1 MKSFE
6 GYDFSQVAFPDG
18 YGVDDLKSLSFVEAA
33 QDFVFHGQT
42 GRGKTHLAIAVGH
55 ACVMAGKAVRFYT
68 AAELALALSKARR
81 ELALEAMM
89 RDIAKNDL
97 VILDEFGYVPL
108 DTESARLL
116 FQVVSSCYESRSM
129 IFTTNIEFSKWGTVL
144 GDDKLAS
151 AMIDRIVHHG
161 RLVEF
166 NGASHRMDAAL
177 MLGRAKNSEGRVC
190 QSAQMQRAAL
200 LTFCLPQTTRSPPRY
215 MRRRPV
221 SPSCSGPRLST
232 TSPGRRRNIGDGRRE
247 VRARELRGGAGWS
260 PGKALGLPRPCQ
272 KAAIRSSSANP
283 KPHLRRTGGPA
294 DLARPH
300 GRPRRTRRQARE
312 RGIIAGKLGVS
323 AKVAES

>member
-1 MKSFE
+1 MAIRSKGDAERMRALARRLYISNDTIDWFLSSSNAAQLRAVSELIEHEMAVREESKRARLFRRAKFPQVKSFE

-42 GRGKTHLAIAVGH
+42 GRGKTRLAIAVGH

-177 MLGRAKNSEGRVC
+177 MLGRAKNSEGCVC

-200 LTFCLPQTTRSPPRY
+200 LTFCLPQT
-215 MRRRPV
+215 RPGV
-221 SPSCSGPRLST
+221 HALNAKALVDPQQL
-232 TSPGRRRNIGDGRRE
+232 DRRE
-247 VRARELRGGAGWS
+247 VQLLLGGSFRNCPVEVLASDEIG
-260 PGKALGLPRPCQ
+260 Q
-272 KAAIRSSSANP
+272 
-283 KPHLRRTGGPA
+283 A
-294 DLARPH
+294 DA
-300 GRPRRTRRQARE
+300 
-312 RGIIAGKLGVS
+312 
-323 AKVAES
+323 

>member
-1 MKSFE
+1 MAIRSKGDAERMRALARRLYISNDTIDWFLSSSNAAQLRAVSELIEHEMAVREESKRARLFRRAKFPQVKSFE

-166 NGASHRMDAAL
+166 NGASHRMDAMCLRAE
-177 MLGRAKNSEGRVC
+177 LGARVADKTVLKMMREMGPAAA
-190 QSAQMQRAAL
+190 SAARPTAIG
-200 LTFCLPQTTRSPPRY
+200 TTRTGAS
-215 MRRRPV
+215 
-221 SPSCSGPRLST
+221 
-232 TSPGRRRNIGDGRRE
+232 
-247 VRARELRGGAGWS
+247 RARPS
-260 PGKALGLPRPCQ
+260 
-272 KAAIRSSSANP
+272 
-283 KPHLRRTGGPA
+283 RTP
-294 DLARPH
+294 
-300 GRPRRTRRQARE
+300 
-312 RGIIAGKLGVS
+312 
-323 AKVAES
+323 